1 MKVFTARSNDPE
13 IVQGE
18 PALPDF
24 DITLVDVEPDPD
36 ADLLSDPFFCLDF

>member
-1 MKVFTARSNDPE
+1 MKVFTAHSNDPE

-24 DITLVDVEPDPD
+24 DITLVEPDPD

>member
-1 MKVFTARSNDPE
+1 MKVFTAHSNDPE

-24 DITLVDVEPDPD
+24 DITLVDIEPDPD

>member
-1 MKVFTARSNDPE
+1 MKVFTVHSNEPE

-18 PALPDF
+18 PDLPDF
-24 DITLVDVEPDPD
+24 DITLVEPDPD